1 MGKKQIS
8 LEVSCDS
15 FAVERDGSNDGIML
29 ISLADVDA
37 YFLASQLSNH
47 QDLYWLLDGI
57 GINRVI
63 EWVKDNG
70 YAVAADE

>member
-1 MGKKQIS
+1 MAKKQIK

-15 FAVERDGSNDGIML
+15 FSAERDRFNDGIML

-37 YFLASQLSNH
+37 YFLAKQLSNH
-47 QDLYWLLDGI
+47 EDLYWLLDNI
-57 GINRVI
+57 GIERVI

-70 YAVAADE
+70 FVVAADE